1 MKKMQFL
8 FFMKNMLANILE
20 FGRMQQ
26 KKYIFLNVLKIFFFF

>member
-8 FFMKNMLANILE
+8 FFMKNMLAKILE

-26 KKYIFLNVLKIFFFF
+26 KKNIFLNVLKIFYFF

>member
-8 FFMKNMLANILE
+8 FFMKNMLVKILE

-26 KKYIFLNVLKIFFFF
+26 KNIFFLNVLKIFYFF